1 MNMVN
6 GMRKIGVQKPG
17 AAKGKEI
24 IEDEEELN
32 FDQDII
38 EDEDANKEILA
49 LEVEPM
55 SKNIGK
61 LDEDKLNILED
72 ADVSNKLNNLQE
84 LPKLIIKPENDINLI
99 PIIKISEENL
109 HEIEMLPE
117 NLSKNSI
124 DEDLPDSKTIY
135 F

>member
-17 AAKGKEI
+17 AAKSKEV

-38 EDEDANKEILA
+38 EDEDANKEIIA

-61 LDEDKLNILED
+61 LDDDKLNILED
-72 ADVSNKLNNLQE
+72 ADVNNKLNNLQE
-84 LPKLIIKPENDINLI
+84 LPKLIIKQENDINLI
-99 PIIKISEENL
+99 PIIKISEANL
-109 HEIEMLPE
+109 EEIEMLPE

>member
-1 MNMVN
+1 MVN

-17 AAKGKEI
+17 AAKSKEV

-38 EDEDANKEILA
+38 EDEDANKEIIA

-61 LDEDKLNILED
+61 LDDDKLNILED
-72 ADVSNKLNNLQE
+72 ADVNNKLNNLQE
-84 LPKLIIKPENDINLI
+84 LPKLIIKQENDINLI
-99 PIIKISEENL
+99 PIIKISEANL
-109 HEIEMLPE
+109 EEIEMLPE